1 MPQIEATA
9 EMQEGRGVQGE
20 KKKISGKRPD
30 RLHPFTTRKVA
41 QSEKAAACAT
51 VQGFGSR
58 ACRAMRPPTRR
69 PGAPRDRAIDQSIAG
84 RASLEASRERGGAA
98 PRPPPGGG
106 GLGRADFNEL
116 RCGPETGG
124 GERTRIG
131 SQAGGREGRRGGGI
145 APHGECGCEVGL
157 FEVARGGAR
166 ARENDGIARFFLWK

>member
-9 EMQEGRGVQGE
+9 ETQQGRGVQGE
-20 KKKISGKRPD
+20 KKKIPGSAPIDCILLRRERSRRAK
-30 RLHPFTTRKVA
+30 
-41 QSEKAAACAT
+41 KAAACAT
-51 VQGFGSR
+51 VRGFGSR

-106 GLGRADFNEL
+106 GLGRADFNKL

-166 ARENDGIARFFLWK
+166 ARENDGIAPFFLWK

>member
-1 MPQIEATA
+1 
-9 EMQEGRGVQGE
+9 MQEGRGVQGE
-20 KKKISGKRPD
+20 KKKEKPKKKIREAPRSTASFYDAKGRAE
-30 RLHPFTTRKVA
+30 RK
-41 QSEKAAACAT
+41 SRRRAT

-106 GLGRADFNEL
+106 GLGRADFNKL
-116 RCGPETGG
+116 RSGPETGG
-124 GERTRIG
+124 GERTRLG
-131 SQAGGREGRRGGGI
+131 SQADGREGRLGGVI

-166 ARENDGIARFFLWK
+166 ARENDGIARVFLWK